1 MQWREV
7 CENPS
12 LRNLPFK
19 IELNAQGQLLMSPV
33 KVNHSLIQGK
43 IIGLLY
49 RHINNG
55 EALAECAIKTKKGTK
70 VADAAWASKE
80 TLNIIQPEL
89 ECSIAPEICIE
100 VVSMSNSFSE
110 MSEKKALYFECGA
123 KEVWVCSNNG
133 DIEFYAA
140 EGKLNQSKIALN
152 FPNKIL

>member
-12 LRNLPFK
+12 LQNLPFK

-49 RHINNG
+49 QHIRKG

-70 VADAAWASKE
+70 VADVAWASQKI
-80 TLNIIQPEL
+80 LDIIQSEV
-89 ECSIAPEICIE
+89 ECSVAPEVCIE
-100 VVSMSNSFSE
+100 VMSMSNSLNE
-110 MSEKKALYFECGA
+110 MAEKKSLYFECGA
-123 KEVWVCSNNG
+123 QEVWVCSNNG
-133 DIEFYAA
+133 NIEFYSV
-140 EGKLNQSKIALN
+140 EGRLEQSKIALN